1 MYQCKYVHTLPIM
14 DLKLEFSKKLYAIG
28 LLKNNYQIAQIG
40 LRLDILNKII
50 RRIKNKWYR
59 FVKLKYFFEY
69 LNLEELKF
77 PGTLRNQSQSE

>member
-50 RRIKNKWYR
+50 RRIKNK
-59 FVKLKYFFEY
+59 
-69 LNLEELKF
+69 
-77 PGTLRNQSQSE
+77 